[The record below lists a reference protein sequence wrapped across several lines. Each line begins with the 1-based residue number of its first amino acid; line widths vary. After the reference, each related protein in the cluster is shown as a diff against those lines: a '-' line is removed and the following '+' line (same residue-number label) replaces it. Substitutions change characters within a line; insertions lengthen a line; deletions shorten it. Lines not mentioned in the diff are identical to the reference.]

1 MMRKADVKQKYARE
15 NAMFDIVECRE
26 VRPAD
31 DKVIMRSAPVWFA
44 IVFIVAL
51 MMQLAAD

>member
-1 MMRKADVKQKYARE
+1 MRKADVKQKYARE